1 MHEKL
6 LPHHASSAKSSLH
19 RGRRAIKT
27 NFEQRL
33 RPIDKVVSLFDL
45 QEKFDERLQDGST
58 ALEEP
63 TFLEQ

>member
-1 MHEKL
+1 M
-6 LPHHASSAKSSLH
+6 
-19 RGRRAIKT
+19 T

-58 ALEEP
+58 ALEEQI
-63 TFLEQ
+63 FLEQ